1 MREYFTQMEAA
12 KKGIVTP
19 EMKIVA
25 EKEKMDVEKLRDLV
39 AKGQV
44 CIPCNIN
51 HKNISPEG
59 IGTGLKTKVNVNL
72 GISGDKRDYEEEF
85 KTVSCTFHGSCNVGY
100 TGFLCLR

>member
-59 IGTGLKTKVNVNL
+59 I
-72 GISGDKRDYEEEF
+72 
-85 KTVSCTFHGSCNVGY
+85 
-100 TGFLCLR
+100 CLSIVTQIHDCFTTILNC